1 MADPKLIPTLD
12 TTFNLLD
19 RFVSSLNSLPPDGT
33 TPPPD
38 SPSPLPL
45 VSTCAATLRAQTT
58 KLSLLIITPPF
69 TPTAISGILSSL
81 NDAVLPSLLTAALLL
96 TPSTVT
102 KAYSLETVS
111 LTKAT
116 LRDLRDLARLVEARS
131 KDGKPKAEPTS
142 QLKNDV
148 TAATG
153 KIWDDCDELKK
164 LADDGIAGFVVKKAE
179 QYLDLIK
186 DAVKEIEEWD
196 PEEDEDEDEHGFFND
211 EQDTPPSLPKDPQE
225 MSPISTPSSQPTQDL
240 HNLRSA
246 VLKILTRIPQSLHVV
261 IAQRLK
267 KGLPPSSSSSSSSS
281 PHPINPNHLLTLDT
295 LLSRISQTSTCID
308 DVAERLYTHDAL
320 GAMLT
325 TEKARAYVVE
335 MVESVRRGW
344 DVKPTRASVADADG
358 ARAEEG
364 GGGGGGREETKEDRY
379 IERALE
385 WIKSVGTTL
394 PQQNADLQS
403 RGTVT

>member
-1 MADPKLIPTLD
+1 MADTKLITTLD

-19 RFVSSLNSLPPDGT
+19 QFASSLNSLPPDGT
-33 TPPPD
+33 TPPPA
-38 SPSPLPL
+38 SLSPLPL
-45 VSTCAATLRAQTT
+45 LSTCAATLRAQTT

-81 NDAVLPSLLTAALLL
+81 NDAILPSLLTAALLL
-96 TPSTVT
+96 TPSTFT
-102 KAYSLETVS
+102 KAYSCETVS

-116 LRDLRDLARLVEARS
+116 LRDLRDLAHLVEARS
-131 KDGKPKAEPTS
+131 KDGQPKADPTS

-196 PEEDEDEDEHGFFND
+196 PEDDDDDDDDDDDNDEEHGFFID
-211 EQDTPPSLPKDPQE
+211 EQDTPPSLPKDLQE
-225 MSPISTPSSQPTQDL
+225 TPPTSNPSSQPTQDL
-240 HNLRSA
+240 NNLKSA

-267 KGLPPSSSSSSSSS
+267 KGLPLSSSSSA
-281 PHPINPNHLLTLDT
+281 NPVNPKHLLILDT

-325 TEKARAYVVE
+325 AEKARAYVVE
-335 MVESVRRGW
+335 IMESVGAGTSSRHAHRLVMQMERGL
-344 DVKPTRASVADADG
+344 KK
-358 ARAEEG
+358 
-364 GGGGGGREETKEDRY
+364 GGGRRVEETKEDRY

-385 WIKSVGTTL
+385 WIKSVGTTI
-394 PQQNADLQS
+394 P
-403 RGTVT
+403 